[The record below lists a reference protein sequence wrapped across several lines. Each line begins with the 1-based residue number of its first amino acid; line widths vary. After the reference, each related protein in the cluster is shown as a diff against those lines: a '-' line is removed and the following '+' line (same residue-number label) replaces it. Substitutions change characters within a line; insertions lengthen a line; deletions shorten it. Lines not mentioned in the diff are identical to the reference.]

1 MAWADRPPAPLQIR
15 DVLAPRRHLL
25 PQGAVLELG
34 ELAAVLGLGDCQ
46 GVLESYALDFGTEL
60 GDGPDVVPDDVAA
73 RPEWW
78 RSTCLSVRQFSSD
91 GSFTPVVC
99 VLVLK

>member
-1 MAWADRPPAPLQIR
+1 MAWANRPPAPLQIR

-73 RPEWW
+73 HPGWG
-78 RSTCLSVRQFSSD
+78 SGGVRA
-91 GSFTPVVC
+91 
-99 VLVLK
+99 